1 MVNHLLASEEGSKF
15 SGRAGVSRLFG
26 LDARTWN
33 GLRPLGRLSLFGVGA
48 DEDPSEFRY
57 PIRQKGEK
65 MFFSGPVSRWAID
78 GLA

>member
-15 SGRAGVSRLFG
+15 SGRAGVSRPFG

-33 GLRPLGRLSLFGVGA
+33 GLRPLGGFALFGVGA
-48 DEDPSEFRY
+48 DEDPSKLGD
-57 PIRQKGEK
+57 PIRQEREK
-65 MFFSGPVSRWAID
+65 VFFSGPVSRWAID